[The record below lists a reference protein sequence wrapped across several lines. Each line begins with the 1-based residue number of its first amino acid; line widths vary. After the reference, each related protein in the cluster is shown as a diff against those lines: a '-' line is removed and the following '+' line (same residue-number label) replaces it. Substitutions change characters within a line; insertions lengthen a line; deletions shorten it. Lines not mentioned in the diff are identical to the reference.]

1 MVGRDMKIVSMTAG
15 WLDGFGLR
23 FNKRSRRDDNL
34 ACANMVWAR
43 SERIQGILYELE
55 SIEEIIKLDPHEGS
69 PWRYSRELFNV
80 QTSGAVQPAWIYVAN
95 PAVLD
100 DTVLPGRWYIEHL
113 LAGRDYLT
121 EDYWQRINNT
131 ECLAN
136 SVEGSALIILN
147 VWLTRWSGLEQ
158 TGSSA
163 GRYYCPV
170 RPAVFGLPQYQVNLW
185 RRGACLST
193 CRYA

>member
-1 MVGRDMKIVSMTAG
+1 MVRTETGQYYFAYGSNMNQARMQGRDMRVKSVYAG

-23 FNKRSRRDDNL
+23 FNKASRRDSKL

-121 EDYWQRINNT
+121 EDDWQRINNT

-136 SVEGSALIILN
+136 SVECS
-147 VWLTRWSGLEQ
+147 
-158 TGSSA
+158 
-163 GRYYCPV
+163 
-170 RPAVFGLPQYQVNLW
+170 
-185 RRGACLST
+185 
-193 CRYA
+193 